1 NLTFAQLVTNN
12 GPSAADNA
20 TLVEAVPANTTFV
33 SLSAPAGWTCT
44 YPSVG
49 GTGNV
54 VCTNLNMVGGTAATF
69 SMVVNVNSGTANG
82 TVITRTTTVSS
93 SAIDPNSANNVAS
106 ASSVVGTT
114 SGAEMTVTNSASP
127 NPVIAGNNITY
138 TQTATNVG
146 SGTATAPTLT
156 DTTPPNTTFVSISTP
171 PGTTCTPLAVG
182 ATGTTTCTGAS
193 APAGTS
199 GTVVFIVK
207 VTAGTA
213 SGTVIND
220 TVTVNAT
227 NQAFGAN
234 SAVATDVV
242 ATATQSDLALSTVA
256 TPLSV
261 IAGNDISYTQT
272 VTNNGPA
279 AATNAQFVEAT
290 PANTTFASVSA
301 PVGWTCTT
309 PAVGA
314 AGNVT
319 CTDPSMA
326 SGTSADII
334 VVVNLASTVT
344 AASITATSTVSSTTT
359 DPNTANNST
368 TVVTP

>member
-1 NLTFAQLVTNN
+1 
-12 GPSAADNA
+12 
-20 TLVEAVPANTTFV
+20 
-33 SLSAPAGWTCT
+33 
-44 YPSVG
+44 
-49 GTGNV
+49 
-54 VCTNLNMVGGTAATF
+54 
-69 SMVVNVNSGTANG
+69 
-82 TVITRTTTVSS
+82 
-93 SAIDPNSANNVAS
+93 
-106 ASSVVGTT
+106 
-114 SGAEMTVTNSASP
+114 MTVTNSASP
-127 NPVIAGNNITY
+127 DPVIAGNNITY
-138 TQTATNVG
+138 TQVATNVG
-146 SGTATAPTLT
+146 SGAATAPTLT

-171 PGTTCTPLAVG
+171 PGTTCTPTLAVG

-207 VTAGTA
+207 VNAGTA

-256 TPLSV
+256 TPLNV
-261 IAGNDISYTQT
+261 IAGNDITYTQT

-359 DPNTANNST
+359 DPNTTNNST
-368 TVVTP
+368 TVVTPVAEACDLAVTNSGTPSPVAVNGNITYTQVVTNTGPSNCSTASFTEAFPTNTTFVSLTPVPAGWTCTTTAPSVVPIPASLPEPQARSP